1 MRVISSAELRG
12 NLKKYLDLARSEQIV
27 IQRGRTET
35 FVLRKEEYLK
45 PDEDFYRGISVE
57 EFTSGAKAHLRK
69 LYHKDKN
76 ESDL

>member
-45 PDEDFYRGISVE
+45 PDEDFYRGISMD
-57 EFTSGAKAHLRK
+57 EFTSEAKAHLRE
-69 LYHKDKN
+69 LYSEDKK
-76 ESDL
+76 